1 MKKNTLIFITLVAV
15 LILSITGCKRSNG
28 KNENP
33 ESDTVN
39 NSGLPVRIQTV
50 SKGSISRQIVT
61 SGILE
66 GLDDIT
72 LTAEVGGTLEKIHI
86 DEGQPVKKGELILEI
101 EHASLQYQLASAE
114 AGLISAEQ
122 TLKAIEKG
130 IRPEEMAQ
138 IDAQLESAKTNFR
151 NAEENF
157 SRMKELFEE
166 GVISKAE
173 LDGAESQLAGAKAGY
188 ETALKSK
195 ELADIG
201 AREEDR
207 ESVKAAVNI
216 AKAQRDLL
224 RERLNKAF
232 FHSPIEGTVA
242 FIYVEKN
249 EMVGPGTPL
258 INVVTLDKLKL
269 PISLNAE
276 EAADIIA
283 GDDVHI
289 MPEAFAGEIFSGHVI
304 KVDVKADM
312 RTGTFGA
319 EIEVPNTDSRLMP
332 GMTATAKLKFGR
344 RDNVTVIPL
353 DSIVN
358 RGLSKFVF
366 VADGERASIHEV
378 FTGIIDENKAEIIGG
393 LEVGQKLI
401 IEGHKNLKDGDTVA
415 VIGEEK

>member
-1 MKKNTLIFITLVAV
+1 MKKATLIFITLIAI
-15 LILSITGCKRSNG
+15 LILPITGCKAPNG
-28 KNENP
+28 KTGNP
-33 ESDTVN
+33 EPETVEKN
-39 NSGLPVRIQTV
+39 GLPVKVQAV
-50 SKGSISRQIVT
+50 SKGSISLQIAT

-66 GLDDIT
+66 GWDDIT

-86 DEGQPVKKGELILEI
+86 DEGLPVKKGELILEI
-101 EHASLQYQLASAE
+101 EHASLKYQLASAE

-122 TLKAIEKG
+122 TLKTIENG
-130 IRPEEMAQ
+130 VRPEKMAQ
-138 IDAQLESAKTNFR
+138 INAQLESAKINFK
-151 NAEENF
+151 NAEANF
-157 SRMKELFEE
+157 ARMQELFDE

-207 ESVKAAVNI
+207 ESVKAAVEN

-224 RERLNKAF
+224 RNQYNKAF
-232 FHSPIEGTVA
+232 FHSPIDGTVA

-249 EMVGPGTPL
+249 EMVSPGMPL

-269 PISLNAE
+269 PISLNAV
-276 EAADIIA
+276 EAADIKVGSKVEIL
-283 GDDVHI
+283 
-289 MPEAFAGEIFSGHVI
+289 PESFAGEIFTGSI
-304 KVDVKADM
+304 TKVDVKADI

-319 EIEVPNTDSRLMP
+319 EIAVTNTDGRLMP
-332 GMTATAKLKFGR
+332 GMTASAKFQFGGR
-344 RDNVTVIPL
+344 NNIIVIPL
-353 DSIVN
+353 DAIVN

-366 VADGERASIHEV
+366 VADGNRASIREV
-378 FTGIIDENKAEIIGG
+378 FTGIIDENKAEIISG
-393 LEVGQKLI
+393 LKVGQSLI

-415 VIGEEK
+415 VIGEEN

>member
-1 MKKNTLIFITLVAV
+1 MTKATLIFITLIAI
-15 LILSITGCKRSNG
+15 LILPITGCKAPNG
-28 KNENP
+28 KTGNP
-33 ESDTVN
+33 EPETVEKN
-39 NSGLPVRIQTV
+39 GLPVKVQTV
-50 SKGSISRQIVT
+50 SKGSISRQIAT

-66 GLDDIT
+66 GWDDIT

-86 DEGQPVKKGELILEI
+86 DEGQAVKKGELILEI

-122 TLKAIEKG
+122 TLKIVETG
-130 IRPEEMAQ
+130 VRPEEMAQ
-138 IDAQLESAKTNFR
+138 INAQLESAKINFK
-151 NAEENF
+151 NAEKNYA
-157 SRMKELFEE
+157 RMQELFDE

-173 LDGAESQLAGAKAGY
+173 LDSAESQLAGAKAGY

-207 ESVKAAVNI
+207 ESVKAAVKN

-224 RERLNKAF
+224 RTQYNKAF
-232 FHSPIEGTVA
+232 FHSPIDGTVA

-269 PISLNAE
+269 PISLNAV
-276 EAADIIA
+276 EAADIKVGSNVEIL
-283 GDDVHI
+283 
-289 MPEAFAGEIFSGHVI
+289 PEAFAGETFSGHVA
-304 KVDVKADM
+304 KVDVKADK

-319 EIEVPNTDSRLMP
+319 EIEVPNPDGSLMP
-332 GMTATAKLKFGR
+332 GMTATAKLQFGAR
-344 RDNVTVIPL
+344 NNVIVIPL

-366 VADGERASIHEV
+366 VADGDRASICEV
-378 FTGIIDENKAEIIGG
+378 FTGIIDENKAEIISG
-393 LEVGQKLI
+393 LKVGQSLI